1 MALSLAA
8 ELRHQLAELNRRY
21 SSAHGCLHCESQG
34 GVVLYEAE
42 ETTRK
47 HGNFLP
53 ATYKAIQAQPGWRL
67 RLGKQHSHRRNL
79 PAHSSGAW
87 NELDSCMSSDALLM
101 NVFCYPRALGDG
113 RVCRRLGLSDWAR
126 PQFGFKARVPLA
138 GGRFDRT
145 EVDMKLGDLL
155 VESKLTENDF
165 QTKSQAVVEQYRDFA
180 EVFDRRA
187 LPQTREQYL
196 SYQLIRNVL
205 AAHALEMSFCILLD
219 HRRPDLVEEWHAV
232 MRAVRP
238 VTLRLRC
245 KTLTWQELAAD
256 LPPRLR
262 RFLDEKYGIQ
272 AVSAARA

>member
-1 MALSLAA
+1 MALSFAA
-8 ELRHQLAELNRRY
+8 RLRNELSESNQRY
-21 SSAHGCLHCESQG
+21 SQAHACTRCESPG
-34 GVVLYEAE
+34 GVILYEPDNGS
-42 ETTRK
+42 

-53 ATYKAIQAQPGWRL
+53 TTYKAILAEPGWRR
-67 RLGKQHSHRRNL
+67 RLDKQHSHRRNL
-79 PAHSSGAW
+79 PTRASGAW
-87 NELDSCMSSDALLM
+87 RELDSCISSDALLM
-101 NVFCYPRALGDG
+101 NVFCYPKAFSGG
-113 RVCRRLGLSDWAR
+113 RLSRRLGVPADAR
-126 PQFGFKARVPLA
+126 PRFGFRARVPLL
-138 GGRFDRT
+138 GDRFDRT

-165 QTKSQAVVEQYRDFA
+165 QAQSKAVVEQYRDFA

-205 AAHALEMSFCILLD
+205 AAHALEMSFCVLLD
-219 HRRPDLVEEWHAV
+219 IRRPDLLEEWHAV

-238 VTLRLRC
+238 VSLRPRC

-256 LPPRLR
+256 LPPRQR
-262 RFLDEKYGIQ
+262 CFLAEKYGIE